1 MRIGGFQKLTLL
13 DYPDHLAALVFTIGC
28 DLRCP
33 YCHNASL
40 VVPSSSV
47 EMVEPRTILDYL
59 HKRQGVLEGVVIS
72 GGEPLMQSDLS
83 DFIRKI
89 KALGYLVKLD
99 TNGSY
104 PLKLKELMDLQLVDY
119 VAVDI
124 KQSKKNYGKA
134 IGLDGSTIVE
144 RIDQTISILENSTIS
159 HEYRTTLVQGIH
171 TYQDL
176 DDICQHFQFLG
187 RISGNDTC
195 SHRCFDSF
203 KMSRMRHNHTFD
215 IFDDAAAGM
224 DNDAIWRLFK

>member
-47 EMVEPRTILDYL
+47 EMVDEVTILDYL

-72 GGEPLMQSDLS
+72 GGEPLMQSDLP

-124 KQSKKNYGKA
+124 KQSRNNYGKA

-176 DDICQHFQFLG
+176 DDILHWLPAQCHYYLQSYTDSGSILDPKGLSSFDPTTLTTWCNHAKTLIPSTTL
-187 RISGNDTC
+187 RI
-195 SHRCFDSF
+195 
-203 KMSRMRHNHTFD
+203 
-215 IFDDAAAGM
+215 
-224 DNDAIWRLFK
+224 

>member
-40 VVPSSSV
+40 VVPSQSI
-47 EMVEPRTILDYL
+47 EMVEPDPILEYL
-59 HKRQGVLEGVVIS
+59 HKRQGILEGVVIS
-72 GGEPLMQSDLS
+72 GGEPLMQADLS

-104 PLKLKELMDLQLVDY
+104 PLKLKELMDHQLLDY

-124 KQSKKNYGKA
+124 KQSRKNYGQA
-134 IGLDGSTIVE
+134 IGLDGSTIID
-144 RIDQTISILENSTIS
+144 RIDQTISILEASPIL
-159 HEYRTTLVQGIH
+159 HEYRTTLVNGIH
-171 TYQDL
+171 TFEDL
-176 DDICQHFQFLG
+176 DDILHWLPSSCHYYLQSYTDSGSILDPTGLSSFDPTILMTWLNHAKTLIPSTTL
-187 RISGNDTC
+187 RI
-195 SHRCFDSF
+195 
-203 KMSRMRHNHTFD
+203 
-215 IFDDAAAGM
+215 
-224 DNDAIWRLFK
+224 